1 MRRALLWALLGAL
14 WLGAGVPGGPGGVS
28 GCVLC
33 DPAAGAALGELL
45 GPFLARAMPHEPG
58 MRDRLGTLVLRGVLG
73 LARLPR
79 DPQSFMGVIDQSTLD
94 EASLQ
99 FRRTLARV
107 MAQDIQDQ
115 RIYQEMLWA
124 MREIKEDFEQIMK
137 RFQSQVYCPNK
148 CGRMEVLWI
157 ECIFC
162 NLTHFACNRGMDC
175 GERQLWVEEGQ
186 DLVLD
191 CALPWHGASH
201 GAKTYSFY
209 RGPAS
214 SGGGPEPHRRP
225 PQTRGAAAE
234 EPPRPPPAE
243 RLLRSGP
250 DPVLVWKEAAAAAGG
265 RYRCQMRGPGG
276 QVGSELLFNVTVLPR
291 PRVPGQAPPLAP
303 TPPGGLPPAAVAA
316 IVVMIIATVLVAA
329 GIAWFCFRR
338 GDPRDR
344 QDPSQI
350 KES

>member
-1 MRRALLWALLGAL
+1 
-14 WLGAGVPGGPGGVS
+14 
-28 GCVLC
+28 
-33 DPAAGAALGELL
+33 
-45 GPFLARAMPHEPG
+45 
-58 MRDRLGTLVLRGVLG
+58 
-73 LARLPR
+73 
-79 DPQSFMGVIDQSTLD
+79 
-94 EASLQ
+94 
-99 FRRTLARV
+99 
-107 MAQDIQDQ
+107 MAQDVQEQ
-115 RIYQEMLWA
+115 QIYQEMLWA
-124 MREIKEDFEQIMK
+124 MREIKEDFERIMK

-209 RGPAS
+209 RGLAS
-214 SGGGPEPHRRP
+214 AGGRPEPHRRP
-225 PQTRGAAAE
+225 PHTRGAAAE

-250 DPVLVWKEAAAAAGG
+250 DPVLVWKEAAEAAGG

-276 QVGSELLFNVTVLPR
+276 RVGSELLFNVTVLPR
-291 PRVPGQAPPLAP
+291 PRVPGQAPPRAP
-303 TPPGGLPPAAVAA
+303 TPPGGAPP
-316 IVVMIIATVLVAA
+316 
-329 GIAWFCFRR
+329 GRR
-338 GDPRDR
+338 GRDR
-344 QDPSQI
+344 RDDYRDSAGGCGHRLVLLPARGPPGPAGPLPNKGVVTPLVPRVIWGGVPRGSGGSRRGWR
-350 KES
+350 EFEGGSCR

>member
-1 MRRALLWALLGAL
+1 
-14 WLGAGVPGGPGGVS
+14 
-28 GCVLC
+28 
-33 DPAAGAALGELL
+33 
-45 GPFLARAMPHEPG
+45 
-58 MRDRLGTLVLRGVLG
+58 
-73 LARLPR
+73 
-79 DPQSFMGVIDQSTLD
+79 MGVIDQATLD
-94 EASLQ
+94 EASVN

-107 MAQDIQDQ
+107 MAQDIRDKQ
-115 RIYQEMLWA
+115 IYQELLWA
-124 MREIKEDFEQIMK
+124 MREIKEDFERLMR

-162 NLTHFACNRGMDC
+162 NLTHFACNRGVDC

-209 RGPAS
+209 RGLAAA
-214 SGGGPEPHRRP
+214 GAGPEPPEPP
-225 PQTRGAAAE
+225 PQSRGAAAE
-234 EPPRPPPAE
+234 PPSRPPPAE

-250 DPVLVWKEAAAAAGG
+250 EPVLVWKEAAAAAGG
-265 RYRCQMRGPGG
+265 RYRCLMRGPAG
-276 QVGSELLFNVTVLPR
+276 QVGSQLSFNVTVLPR
-291 PRVPGQAPPLAP
+291 PRVPGEAPPPPRA
-303 TPPGGLPPAAVAA
+303 PPGGLPPAAIAA
-316 IVVMIIATVLVAA
+316 IVVTTIATALVAA

-338 GDPRDR
+338 AEPRGERDP
-344 QDPSQI
+344 PPI